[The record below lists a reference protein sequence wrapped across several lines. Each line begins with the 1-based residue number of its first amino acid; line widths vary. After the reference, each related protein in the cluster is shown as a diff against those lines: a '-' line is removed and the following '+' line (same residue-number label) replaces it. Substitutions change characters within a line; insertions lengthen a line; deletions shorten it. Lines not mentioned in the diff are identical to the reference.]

1 MNTDH
6 LALALREI
14 TETKNL
20 VESLI
25 VSSESFDYPRARLVL
40 KSLNQKAHDLAR
52 LQARLEK
59 KLGSSASHPPNV
71 CVLDFSRSG
80 LPAAQPPRGS
90 DAHNTPRHH

>member
-20 VESLI
+20 VESLLL
-25 VSSESFDYPRARLVL
+25 SSESFDYAQAKIVL
-40 KSLNQKAHDLAR
+40 KSLQQKARELSK

-59 KLGSSASHPPNV
+59 KLGTPAVRPANV

-80 LPAAQPPRGS
+80 LPPAQPPQGTGS
-90 DAHNTPRHH
+90 HDKPWQL